1 MQSVYKS
8 CIALAGNNGQDVD
21 ILHLI
26 SQHFRIHAVPI
37 LVHAQT
43 QSTAYFL
50 PLLRGAVAVLQG
62 ADLEHI
68 RVIPTFPQCGV
79 GEDEPGRLFKGQQ
92 TFLVF
97 QDQIIGRNVIRHIR
111 ATLDRTVDA
120 VTFLVDA
127 EIALMDIMH
136 IG

>member
-26 SQHFRIHAVPI
+26 SQHFRIHAVSVLI
-37 LVHAQT
+37 HAQT
-43 QSTAYFL
+43 QTTAYFL

-62 ADLEHI
+62 ADLEDI
-68 RVIPTFPQCGV
+68 RVIPAFPQGRV

-92 TFLVF
+92 TFLIF
-97 QDQIIGRNVIRHIR
+97 QDQVIGRNVIRHI
-111 ATLDRTVDA
+111 
-120 VTFLVDA
+120 
-127 EIALMDIMH
+127 
-136 IG
+136 